1 MNILLIGRGRVGK
14 ALRRA
19 LEASGQH
26 SVLAVGRSWKR
37 PSVQRAE
44 AVVLTVPD
52 DAIEMVAE
60 RLAPDLRPDATV
72 LHCAGARGVDELG
85 ACESRGAAVGIMHPL
100 VSFPSARSNPS
111 LRGTTF
117 TLSGSRRAI
126 ATGRRIARAC
136 GARVVVAQT
145 GDARY
150 HAAAALAANGAAALA
165 FVSVGVLEG
174 LGFDKRA
181 AERAIGALLQSV
193 GENVESLGVPG
204 ALTGP
209 IARGETEAV
218 VDHRKALHRVS
229 RDALS
234 AYDAVVPII
243 VKCAQAS
250 GLSRA
255 QASKILRTTKA

>member
-26 SVLAVGRSWKR
+26 SVVAVGRRWKR

-44 AVVLTVPD
+44 AVVLAVPD
-52 DAIEMVAE
+52 DAIELVAE
-60 RLAPDLRPDATV
+60 RLAPDLRPGATV

-100 VSFPSARSNPS
+100 VSFPSARSGPS

-193 GENVESLGVPG
+193 GKNVESLGVPG

-218 VDHRKALHRVS
+218 VHHRKALRRVS